1 MLNITLQHSS
11 SITKNLC
18 YQYHHQTKALL
29 ASSPRYVFLH
39 RQQHYFHHNEA
50 NNNNHNNNLSV
61 AIVGSGPSGFYS
73 AKYLQLAIQ
82 RAKQQQQQNIQEH
95 CGEKSAS
102 KSSIIN
108 SLQKVNIDLI
118 DRLPTPFGLVR
129 SGVAPDHP
137 EVKNVEND
145 FIALIQKD
153 QKDQNDN
160 NISSSIEFRGNVHVG
175 KDISLQELRDL
186 YDVVILSYGCESD
199 KKLGIE
205 HHLKGVYSA
214 REFVAWY
221 NGHPDYVHMSDTF
234 REMLGDGHPET
245 SHVVVI
251 GQGNVALDCARILA
265 KGRNNLVDT
274 DIASHA
280 LPILKDGVK
289 QTTVIGRRGHVQ
301 GAFTIKVSIMHFS
314 TQIGV
319 VYYKQKIVALSFISC
334 YSFLSSSSKQRN
346 YVNLLN

>member
-1 MLNITLQHSS
+1 MLTTILHHSS
-11 SITKNLC
+11 SIPKTLC
-18 YQYHHQTKALL
+18 NQYHHQVKTVL
-29 ASSPRYVFLH
+29 ASSPRYVLLN

-50 NNNNHNNNLSV
+50 SNNNNNSLSV

-82 RAKQQQQQNIQEH
+82 RAKQQQNVQEND
-95 CGEKSAS
+95 GETSS
-102 KSSIIN
+102 STTSIIH
-108 SLQKVNIDLI
+108 SLQTVNIDLI

-145 FIALIQKD
+145 FIALIQ
-153 QKDQNDN
+153 NDN
-160 NISSSIEFRGNVHVG
+160 NISSSIEFRGNVHIG
-175 KDISLQELRDL
+175 KDISLQELRNL

-205 HHLKGVYSA
+205 HHLKGIYSA

-265 KGRNNLVDT
+265 KGKNNLVDT

-301 GAFTIKVSIMHFS
+301 GAFTIKVSIMQFS
-314 TQIGV
+314 TQM
-319 VYYKQKIVALSFISC
+319 
-334 YSFLSSSSKQRN
+334 
-346 YVNLLN
+346 